1 MNRLKTII
9 SSVQKKN
16 NHLKSKINR
25 DPKKNKLNFVK
36 PDRLYLYW

>member
-1 MNRLKTII
+1 MNKLKQII
-9 SSVQKKN
+9 TSVQKKN

-25 DPKKNKLNFVK
+25 NPTKIKLNFTK